1 VHYQLLLLVRTP
13 RAAFAGLLLPLG
25 PAAAARHG
33 HPGAGLVAVL
43 TVLGALSTGYLTHA
57 AGLVTA
63 RESGVLRR
71 WRASPLPP
79 WAFFAGRMVATTLV
93 AVGGAVA
100 TLAVAAVAYHVGP
113 GPAGAVGVLVALV
126 VGTFVRGRVGHR
138 GDGRRPPP
146 RESAQPVLS
155 LTFYP
160 LVLLYRRPR
169 GAAGGSGRLGRVLG
183 LLPVE
188 PMIDAVTRALQQ
200 GTGVLPPAGDLPSS
214 PAGRRSADRLAGQLP
229 LAAELRPPGDAAG
242 ATAASPVVSPV
253 RS

>member
-1 VHYQLLLLVRTP
+1 VNPAMPELRALRAHVHYQLLLLVRTP

-25 PAAAARHG
+25 LLLLRGDG
-33 HPGAGLVAVL
+33 HPGADLVAGL

-113 GPAGAVGVLVALV
+113 APAGAVGVLVALV
-126 VGTFVRGRVGHR
+126 VGTLCVAALGTAATAAV
-138 GDGRRPPP
+138 PTA
-146 RESAQPVLS
+146 ESAQPVLS

-160 LVLLYRRPR
+160 LVLLSGALG

-200 GTGVLPPAGDLPSS
+200 GTGVLPPVGDL
-214 PAGRRSADRLAGQLP
+214 AVLAGW
-229 LAAELRPPGDAAG
+229 
-242 ATAASPVVSPV
+242 TAVGLIVSLVSFRWQP
-253 RS
+253 S